1 MIIKSF
7 EINKVNLLDNKFILL
22 HGKNEGLKK
31 ELISSL
37 IQKYEN
43 DKILKYD
50 EKEIIE
56 NPDNFYNNAINKS
69 LFENSKIFIINR
81 ASDKLLL
88 ILEKL
93 IDKNLTDVSFIISS
107 NMLDKKSKLRS
118 FFEKNKVFISIALYP
133 DTNETLI
140 KFTKNFFD
148 KVKIPMSFENINIIV
163 NRCAGDRG
171 YLKNELKK
179 IELFSKNKKTIETSD
194 LIKLTNLTE
203 NFSVNELIDV
213 CLSKNKKKT
222 ISILNENNFGSDD
235 CILII
240 RTFLIKSK
248 RLLQLL
254 NDYKINKDLNKTISN
269 ANPPIFWKEKEI
281 VKQQIKSW
289 TPENIK
295 GVIYSL
301 NIIEIQVKTNA
312 YNPLNLLSDFILDK
326 SSTSINN

>member
-240 RTFLIKSK
+240 RTFLNKSK
-248 RLLQLL
+248 RLLHLL

>member
-269 ANPPIFWKEKEI
+269 AKPPIFWKEKEI

>member
-148 KVKIPMSFENINIIV
+148 KVKIPISFENINIIV

-240 RTFLIKSK
+240 RTFLNKSK
-248 RLLQLL
+248 RLLHLL

-269 ANPPIFWKEKEI
+269 AKPPIFWKEKEI

>member
-240 RTFLIKSK
+240 RTFLNKSK
-248 RLLQLL
+248 RLLHLL

-269 ANPPIFWKEKEI
+269 AKPPIFWKEKEI